1 MLGILSDVLAIL
13 LQCLQPHVD
22 SEPGHIYV
30 SAPGKCRFTATTLL
44 PNLKH
49 AVLQC
54 TQAVYDLMPSA
65 STYNTCKDS
74 ACITEPQVWPQRVSH
89 WCKCKGKAD

>member
-22 SEPGHIYV
+22 SEPGQIYV
-30 SAPGKCRFTATTLL
+30 SASGKCRITATTLL
-44 PNLKH
+44 PNLNH

-65 STYNTCKDS
+65 STYNTCKIQPAS
-74 ACITEPQVWPQRVSH
+74 LSH
-89 WCKCKGKAD
+89 RSGHKGYHTGANATGQG